1 MSDYV
6 KVVQDAYRAFGEG
19 DIAKVLSLLDEN
31 VEWYEAEHITYW
43 PGGLF
48 IGPQAVLEG
57 VFARIP
63 KDFEGFRVTVDRV
76 VGFGETVLAQ
86 GRYSGKAI
94 ATGRKFDAQVAH
106 IWDFRNG
113 KVVRFQQYSDTWQ
126 FAQATGVTPVLNKV
140 AGAA

>member
-6 KVVQDAYRAFGEG
+6 RVVRDTYRAFSDG

-31 VEWYEAEHITYW
+31 VEWHEAENITYW
-43 PGGLF
+43 PGGPF

-57 VFARIP
+57 VFARVP
-63 KDFEGFRVTVDRV
+63 KDFDGFRVTMDRV
-76 VGFGETVLAQ
+76 IGFGETVLAQ
-86 GRYSGKAI
+86 GPYSGKAL
-94 ATGRKFDAQVAH
+94 ATGRQFDAQVAH
-106 IWDFRNG
+106 IWDFRDG